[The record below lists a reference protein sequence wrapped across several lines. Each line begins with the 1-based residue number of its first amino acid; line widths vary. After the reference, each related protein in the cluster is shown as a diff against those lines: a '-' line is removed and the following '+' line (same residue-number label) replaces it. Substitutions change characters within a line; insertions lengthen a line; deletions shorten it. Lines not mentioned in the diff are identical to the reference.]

1 MIRHRG
7 WLPYSE
13 KKAQALAAM
22 FETLMADGTL
32 LSGDMLPHTREL
44 ETKYKVSSQTITRI
58 RAILVER
65 KLIRVVK
72 GRGTFVR

>member
-1 MIRHRG
+1 MIRQRG

-13 KKAQALAAM
+13 KKAQSLAAM
-22 FETLMADGTL
+22 FENLMTDGTL

-44 ETKYKVSSQTITRI
+44 EIKYKVSSQTITRI